1 MKIGDYCRTKD
12 GIIGKIESKNYIG
25 YSDWLID
32 TLYYKDDEIINDW
45 TCGIKEYDVIKSSSN
60 ILDLIEEHDILKIE
74 EQKGIYTICE
84 VEVFK
89 EPHEKYTFLGVRI
102 DNRPIVRKLYELNI
116 KSIVTHE
123 QFSSIGYKVVE

>member
-1 MKIGDYCRTKD
+1 METIKVGDYCRTKD
-12 GIIGKIESKNYIG
+12 GFIARLIEKNTWYKFDGVILEEEYPYNYLSKEHAKE
-25 YSDWLID
+25 LI
-32 TLYYKDDEIINDW
+32 
-45 TCGIKEYDVIKSSSN
+45 IKSSPN
-60 ILDLIEEHDILKIE
+60 IIDLIEEHDILKIE